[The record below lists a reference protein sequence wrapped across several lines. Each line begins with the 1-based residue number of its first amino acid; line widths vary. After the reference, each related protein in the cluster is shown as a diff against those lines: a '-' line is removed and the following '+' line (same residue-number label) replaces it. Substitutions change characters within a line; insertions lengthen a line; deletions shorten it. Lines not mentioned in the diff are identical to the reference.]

1 MQLHAV
7 SKLEKYI
14 GQKNLQ
20 VVPNSF
26 ILYDFNHC
34 LLVGHFS
41 TNKSVEKFKNIDW
54 ADWAMTLLQKTQI
67 LVRYFKSKWWRV
79 MSMVRYDYEQSV

>member
-41 TNKSVEKFKNIDW
+41 TNKSVEKFKNID
-54 ADWAMTLLQKTQI
+54 
-67 LVRYFKSKWWRV
+67 
-79 MSMVRYDYEQSV
+79 